1 MNAYT
6 CHKRE
11 PMHYPT
17 KSLRVW
23 SLAPIMKRLG
33 FQISA
38 ATDVVRS
45 EEQYA
50 YASDPNQYIAE
61 WPELFLVTVK

>member
-1 MNAYT
+1 
-6 CHKRE
+6 
-11 PMHYPT
+11 
-17 KSLRVW
+17 
-23 SLAPIMKRLG
+23 MKRLG

-50 YASDPNQYIAE
+50 YAPDPNQYIAE